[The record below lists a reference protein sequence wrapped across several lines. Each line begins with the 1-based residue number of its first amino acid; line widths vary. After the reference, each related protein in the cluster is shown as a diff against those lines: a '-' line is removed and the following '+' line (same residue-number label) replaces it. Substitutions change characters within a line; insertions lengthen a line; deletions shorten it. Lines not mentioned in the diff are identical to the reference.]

1 MSEGIQKPNC
11 STCIYGT
18 TQKFGFVSTC
28 KITGREMNTY
38 LTDLISEIG
47 CLSHPGA
54 REYLNAG
61 VIKELERLENYMV
74 DHCVDTSA
82 VSYHKAIILIRD
94 GVK

>member
-1 MSEGIQKPNC
+1 MSDYVISEEMIQKWVENVY
-11 STCIYGT
+11 TA
-18 TQKFGFVSTC
+18 KD
-28 KITGREMNTY
+28 IT
-38 LTDLISEIG
+38 SEARSRT
-47 CLSHPGA
+47 LSLAIAEH
-54 REYLNAG
+54 NAG

>member
-1 MSEGIQKPNC
+1 LVD
-11 STCIYGT
+11 Y
-18 TQKFGFVSTC
+18 V
-28 KITGREMNTY
+28 
-38 LTDLISEIG
+38 ISEEDLNDAEVFGLLPDSPI
-47 CLSHPGA
+47 CQKARSRPLSEAIAEH
-54 REYLNAG
+54 NAG